1 MKNAPRTYWFSLKP
15 YVYPV
20 VKDTN
25 VLLLN
30 TRDMNAI
37 ISNSDPIVA
46 RLISELIV
54 PAAFGVVVL
63 SEDSE
68 NYQKEKAFI
77 DKVCDHQ
84 MGTMTRADKGMERPV
99 VLTPYHF
106 RMHSVTKGEIRKS
119 GNNITLFIDNE
130 CSRDCTL
137 CPVYFR
143 QFKCCHKQ
151 GDVSFM
157 DTRLIRDVLEDASK
171 YDLFIINVCG
181 GDITLH
187 PDIEGIVS
195 MLSASPVKSRYHIYY
210 KNCDSDIKKMMD
222 PKDTVVIV
230 DFPMD
235 RKMHIDPRDGYT
247 FNFVIKNGE
256 ELDACY
262 QLVKKLSV
270 ESFYIS
276 VVDTGDDQGFLKE
289 NVFLLQ
295 DGLACGAA
303 AIPYEERIRIVNN
316 HYFYRTFM
324 LPNGDVCGSPEDVPV
339 ANMYRNPM
347 TFVKD
352 SINNF
357 HASLWDKS
365 RDNGICFNCIFHYIC
380 PLLSRYDFSEPFFE
394 LKIENHGT

>member
-20 VKDTN
+20 VKDAN

-30 TRDMNAI
+30 TMDMNAI
-37 ISNSDPIVA
+37 ISNSNPVIA
-46 RLISELIV
+46 RLMRELLV
-54 PAAFGVVVL
+54 PSAFGVVEI
-63 SEDSE
+63 SEESE
-68 NYQKEKAFI
+68 YFNKEKAFI

-84 MGTMTRADKGMERPV
+84 MGTMTRTEKGMERPV

-151 GDVSFM
+151 GNTTFM
-157 DTRLIRDVLEDASK
+157 DTRLIRDILEDVSQ
-171 YDLFIINVCG
+171 YDSFIINVCG
-181 GDITLH
+181 GDISLH
-187 PDIEGIVS
+187 PDIEDIVT
-195 MLSASPVKSRYHIYY
+195 MLNDSPVKTRYHIYY
-210 KNCDSDIKKMMD
+210 KNWDSETKKMLD

-230 DFPMD
+230 DFPLD
-235 RKMHIDPRDGYT
+235 RKMHIDPREGYS
-247 FNFVIKNGE
+247 FNFVIKNRE
-256 ELDACY
+256 ELEACH
-262 QLVKKLSV
+262 QLVLELSV

-276 VVDTGDDQGFLKE
+276 VVDTGDHTGFLKE

-303 AIPYEERIRIVNN
+303 SIPYKERIRIVNN
-316 HYFYRTFM
+316 HYFYRTFV
-324 LPNGDVCGSPEDVPV
+324 LPDGDVCGSSDNISV
-339 ANMYRNPM
+339 ANLYRNPM
-347 TFVKD
+347 NFVKD
-352 SINNF
+352 SINNY

-365 RDNGICFNCIFHYIC
+365 RDNGICSHCIFHYIC
-380 PLLSRYDFSEPFFE
+380 PLLSRYDLSEPFFE

>member
-20 VKDTN
+20 VKDAN

-171 YDLFIINVCG
+171 YDSFIINVCG

>member
-1 MKNAPRTYWFSLKP
+1 
-15 YVYPV
+15 
-20 VKDTN
+20 
-25 VLLLN
+25 
-30 TRDMNAI
+30 
-37 ISNSDPIVA
+37 
-46 RLISELIV
+46 
-54 PAAFGVVVL
+54 
-63 SEDSE
+63 
-68 NYQKEKAFI
+68 
-77 DKVCDHQ
+77 
-84 MGTMTRADKGMERPV
+84 
-99 VLTPYHF
+99 
-106 RMHSVTKGEIRKS
+106 
-119 GNNITLFIDNE
+119 
-130 CSRDCTL
+130 
-137 CPVYFR
+137 
-143 QFKCCHKQ
+143 
-151 GDVSFM
+151 M
-157 DTRLIRDVLEDASK
+157 DTRLIRDILEDVSK
-171 YDLFIINVCG
+171 YDSFIINVCG

-187 PDIEGIVS
+187 PDIEDIVT
-195 MLSASPVKSRYHIYY
+195 MLNASPVKTRYHIYY
-210 KNCDSDIKKMMD
+210 KNCNNDTKKILD

-230 DFPMD
+230 DFPLD

-256 ELDACY
+256 ELDACH

-352 SINNF
+352 SINDY

-380 PLLSRYDFSEPFFE
+380 PLLSRYDFPEPFFE

>member
-1 MKNAPRTYWFSLKP
+1 MKHVPDTYWFSLKP

-20 VKDTN
+20 VKDAN

-37 ISNSDPIVA
+37 ISNSDPVVA
-46 RLISELIV
+46 RLINELLV
-54 PAAFGVVVL
+54 PAAFGVVEL
-63 SEDSE
+63 SEESE
-68 NYQKEKAFI
+68 NYIKGKAFI
-77 DKVCDHQ
+77 EKVCDHK
-84 MGTMTRADKGMERPV
+84 MGTMMRADKGMERPV

-151 GDVSFM
+151 GDTSFM
-157 DTRLIRDVLEDASK
+157 DTRLVRDILEDVSK
-171 YDLFIINVCG
+171 YDSFIINVCG

-187 PDIEGIVS
+187 PDIEDIVT
-195 MLSASPVKSRYHIYY
+195 MLNTSPVKSRYHIYY
-210 KNCDSDIKKMMD
+210 KNCDSDTGKILD

-247 FNFVIKNGE
+247 FNFVIKNRE
-256 ELDACY
+256 ELDECH
-262 QLVKKLSV
+262 QLVKKLSI

-276 VVDTGDDQGFLKE
+276 VVDTGDDKGFFKE

-295 DGLACGAA
+295 DELACGAA

-316 HYFYRTFM
+316 HYFYRTFI
-324 LPNGDVCGSPEDVPV
+324 LPNGDVCGSPDDAPV
-339 ANMYRNPM
+339 ANMYRNPI
-347 TFVKD
+347 TYVKE
-352 SINNF
+352 SINDY

-365 RDNGICFNCIFHYIC
+365 RDKGICSNCIFHYIC
-380 PLLSRYDFSEPFFE
+380 PLLSRYDFPEPFFE

>member
-171 YDLFIINVCG
+171 YDSFIINVCG

-210 KNCDSDIKKMMD
+210 KNCDSDIKKMLD
-222 PKDTVVIV
+222 SKDTVVIV
-230 DFPMD
+230 DFPLD

>member
-63 SEDSE
+63 SEDSG

-77 DKVCDHQ
+77 DKVCDHH

-106 RMHSVTKGEIRKS
+106 RMHSVTKGEVRKS

-171 YDLFIINVCG
+171 YDSFIINVCG

-195 MLSASPVKSRYHIYY
+195 MLSASPVKFRYHIYY
-210 KNCDSDIKKMMD
+210 KNCDSDIKKMLD
-222 PKDTVVIV
+222 SKDTVVIV
-230 DFPMD
+230 DFPLD

>member
-171 YDLFIINVCG
+171 YDSFIINVCG

>member
-171 YDLFIINVCG
+171 YDSFIINVCG

-230 DFPMD
+230 DFPLD

-256 ELDACY
+256 ELDACH